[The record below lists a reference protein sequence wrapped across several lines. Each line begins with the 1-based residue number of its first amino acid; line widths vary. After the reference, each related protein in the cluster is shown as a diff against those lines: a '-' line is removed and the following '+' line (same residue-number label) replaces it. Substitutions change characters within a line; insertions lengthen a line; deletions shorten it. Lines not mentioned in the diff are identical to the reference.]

1 MTTALLI
8 AALFM
13 GFFGSPHCLGMCGGL
28 VTAFSLSMKD
38 VSPAKRRALVF
49 TYHFGR
55 LSSYALLGLLAGFI
69 AEGLAPYG
77 VLSRAPES
85 ALQIAVFSGMPVV
98 FTGRGNAG
106 GLTPTFYHSH
116 SPAIAGNNLTS
127 TKARMLLTACLLKF
141 GSLPPAQDP
150 RNPTAA
156 EHAAVMTAI
165 AKYQTIFDTH

>member
-55 LSSYALLGLLAGFI
+55 LSSYALLENISIRVG
-69 AEGLAPYG
+69 
-77 VLSRAPES
+77 SS
-85 ALQIAVFSGMPVV
+85 KSC
-98 FTGRGNAG
+98 T
-106 GLTPTFYHSH
+106 GLT
-116 SPAIAGNNLTS
+116 
-127 TKARMLLTACLLKF
+127 
-141 GSLPPAQDP
+141 
-150 RNPTAA
+150 
-156 EHAAVMTAI
+156 
-165 AKYQTIFDTH
+165 